1 MKAVLAIL
9 GLLILS
15 GMLMIPSS
23 LHGYTCQ
30 TPSLPANHYV
40 TIYGQITDIQSGLP
54 IAGARIALSISA
66 AGVTTTDSSGC
77 YSLTF
82 YSGYFT
88 ETAMTITAT
97 GYQSP
102 PQQIV
107 SWPYVDSSNSTVVKT
122 DLALQPLQSTTLSL
136 GITFIVAF
144 AIGALILRSY
154 ARRRPNP
161 PKILERTP

>member
-15 GMLMIPSS
+15 GMLRIPSS
-23 LHGYTCQ
+23 LHAYTCQ
-30 TPSLPANHYV
+30 TPSTPANHYV
-40 TIYGQITDIQSGLP
+40 TIYGQITDLQSGLP
-54 IAGARIALSISA
+54 IAGARLALSISA
-66 AGVTTTDSSGC
+66 AGVTTTDSLGC

-97 GYQSP
+97 GYQNP
-102 PQQIV
+102 PQQII
-107 SWPYVDSSNSTVVKT
+107 SWPYVDSTNSTIVKT
-122 DLALQPLQSTTLSL
+122 DLALKPLQSTTIPLD
-136 GITFIVAF
+136 ITFMVAL

-154 ARRRPNP
+154 ARQRRPNP
-161 PKILERTP
+161 STR